1 MSLRSR
7 KKSGDLIGYIIIAI
21 SVTLVLGIGAFMFS
35 TQKNKI
41 KVDKNTYCP
50 KDEKYIGGKVVALI
64 DLTDPLNKA
73 QKEFFI
79 KEIENIKQSIPKYHN
94 LTIYTLDQSLDLNLN
109 KKLSKCNPGTL
120 EDIKNAFEKISK
132 NPIKIK
138 NNWEKGFS
146 DDISSA
152 IDNIILKTKS
162 QPTSPVM
169 EMFQLISIREFKN
182 FTGIDNKIIILSDMI
197 QNANGLSMYSAGVP
211 KFSSFSNT
219 SYFSKIRTDLQGN
232 VDISLLIIKRD
243 GSRKQQESKSFLEF
257 WAQFFVNGNKAK
269 NFKSKFVDG

>member
-7 KKSGDLIGYIIIAI
+7 KKSGDLIGYILIALSIIIA
-21 SVTLVLGIGAFMFS
+21 VGVGTFMFS
-35 TQKNKI
+35 AQKSKVKI
-41 KVDKNTYCP
+41 DKQTYCP
-50 KDEKYIGGKVVALI
+50 KDEEPYGKVIALI

-79 KEIENIKQSIPKYHN
+79 KEIDSIKQSIPKYHN
-94 LTIYTLDQSLDLNLN
+94 LTIYTLDQSLDLEIN

-120 EDIKNAFEKISK
+120 EDIKDTFEKISN
-132 NPIKIK
+132 NPTKIR

-146 DDISSA
+146 NEISNT

-162 QPTSPVM
+162 QSTSPVM
-169 EMFQLISIREFKN
+169 EMFQLIAIREFKN
-182 FTGIDNKIIILSDMI
+182 FEGNDNKIIILSDMI
-197 QNANGLSMYSAGVP
+197 QNANDLSMYTSGIP
-211 KFSSFSNT
+211 KFSRFST
-219 SYFSKIRTDLQGN
+219 TPYFSKIRTDLKDN
-232 VDISLLIIKRD
+232 VDINLLIIKRD
-243 GSRKQQESKSFLEF
+243 GFRKQQESGSFLQF